1 MVLSQVSRSWRKA
14 MPAAHMGM
22 NPRILDCPHRTS
34 RALLLCYKSMH
45 FCKPTVGEGW
55 QRESGRSSEVVAEP
69 WSRLHSSFPP
79 SMVIAE
85 KTGWFQERFLL
96 HRFLFQPNLQKNC
109 VSLEFHWKPQT
120 MNQEPWMQTFL
131 PAAITFRVQ
140 RPLQQ
145 HSLRNEL
152 KQVMDLCLTSFS
164 FLSSALQPQAIS
176 SSRKSS
182 IPWPESFDS
191 KERNSC
197 SLSSHL
203 ISLGC
208 PFMLLRKCGLS

>member
-1 MVLSQVSRSWRKA
+1 MSIVMVLSQVSRSWRKA

-96 HRFLFQPNLQKNC
+96 HRFLFQPNCKKT
-109 VSLEFHWKPQT
+109 VSVLNFTGNHRQWIRSPECRLSF
-120 MNQEPWMQTFL
+120 
-131 PAAITFRVQ
+131 
-140 RPLQQ
+140 QQ
-145 HSLRNEL
+145 
-152 KQVMDLCLTSFS
+152 Q
-164 FLSSALQPQAIS
+164 
-176 SSRKSS
+176 SRSECNVLFSS
-182 IPWPESFDS
+182 IP
-191 KERNSC
+191 
-197 SLSSHL
+197 
-203 ISLGC
+203 
-208 PFMLLRKCGLS
+208 